1 MLNQLRILKVSFNS
15 ILFKLWAQKRSI
27 KKIEITW
34 AAVDIY
40 QEKKKVSI
48 PDLVNKTN
56 ISATEI
62 YQLFP
67 NKHAIL
73 AYYYP
78 ALVLQYW
85 AMIEEIEDF
94 ESYIISEKFSNFIYT
109 IFDMMLEKEA
119 FVTDTFNKYVFKKG
133 VNRNF
138 MKKQPR
144 FSKSF

>member
-1 MLNQLRILKVSFNS
+1 MDAEKIN
-15 ILFKLWAQKRSI
+15 

-67 NKHAIL
+67 NKQAIL

-94 ESYIISEKFSNFIYT
+94 ESYAIGEKFSNFIYT
-109 IFDMMLEKEA
+109 IFDMMDEKEA
-119 FVTDTFNKYVFKKG
+119 FVTDTFNKYVFK
-133 VNRNF
+133 RE
-138 MKKQPR
+138 
-144 FSKSF
+144 